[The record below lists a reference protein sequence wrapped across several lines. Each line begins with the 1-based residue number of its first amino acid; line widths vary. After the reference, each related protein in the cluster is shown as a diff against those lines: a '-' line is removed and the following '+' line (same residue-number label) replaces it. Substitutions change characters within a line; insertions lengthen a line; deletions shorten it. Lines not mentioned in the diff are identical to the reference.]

1 MQRAMQ
7 RLCPINSGLPFMF
20 LHTKTIALTLFLYR
34 RHSDLSCLLIHH
46 RSPRFVA
53 SASPPPPLLLYSR
66 LHPPWIRGTALMLP
80 MHAWRASSSM
90 VFSVGGPMWRS
101 GLCLA
106 ARRHRRRPMATSSPL
121 RSSTSTDSRFLLT
134 RSSRVSCTIIRLS
147 CST

>member
-34 RHSDLSCLLIHH
+34 RRSDLSCLLIHH

-66 LHPPWIRGTALMLP
+66 LHPPWIRGTAPMLP
-80 MHAWRASSSM
+80 MRTWRASSSV
-90 VFSVGGPMWRS
+90 VFSVGGPMQRS
-101 GLCLA
+101 GLYPVVRM
-106 ARRHRRRPMATSSPL
+106 RRCHPTAMSSPS
-121 RSSTSTDSRFLLT
+121 RSSTSVDSRFLPT
-134 RSSRVSCTIIRLS
+134 RSSGVCCSAIRS
-147 CST
+147 SYST